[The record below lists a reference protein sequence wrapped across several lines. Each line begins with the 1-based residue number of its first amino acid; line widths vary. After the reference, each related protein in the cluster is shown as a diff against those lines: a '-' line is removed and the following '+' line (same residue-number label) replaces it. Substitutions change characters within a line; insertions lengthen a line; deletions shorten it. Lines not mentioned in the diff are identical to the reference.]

1 MGRFESG
8 MGLQLLL
15 YQCKCLGA
23 HRVLK
28 QSAIRQVL
36 YSSHVVIWIRLTWLR
51 RASSVT
57 LEGCY
62 DFYEEAIRLQKLI
75 VKACP
80 FKHLAEQYI
89 IYVNVCIV

>member
-1 MGRFESG
+1 MGFATYTVSV
-8 MGLQLLL
+8 
-15 YQCKCLGA
+15 GA

-28 QSAIRQVL
+28 QSAIGQVL
-36 YSSHVVIWIRLTWLR
+36 YFSHVVIWIRLLRLR

-57 LEGCY
+57 PEGCY

-75 VKACP
+75 VIACP

-89 IYVNVCIV
+89 IYVSVYIV